1 MMEAQAAT
9 MSRMSV
15 AQHSFPMQAS
25 ALPRVTPMIALKNV
39 LTMIFASVF
48 AKPNNV
54 IALSYALANRIFF
67 AFRTNSAIRRRSKC
81 VCAPL
86 DPHTLRPV
94 VTSNC
99 APCCG
104 HVAMFTLRPLKSRA
118 FVWPHLS
125 SKRVHAPR
133 SEHDL
138 CVARYRSHRSETGP
152 ITRPQ

>member
-54 IALSYALANRIFF
+54 IALSYALVNRIFVT
-67 AFRTNSAIRRRSKC
+67 FRTNSANSSSGLVVR
-81 VCAPL
+81 A
-86 DPHTLRPV
+86 HTLLL
-94 VTSNC
+94 TTN
-99 APCCG
+99 
-104 HVAMFTLRPLKSRA
+104 
-118 FVWPHLS
+118 
-125 SKRVHAPR
+125 
-133 SEHDL
+133 DD
-138 CVARYRSHRSETGP
+138 
-152 ITRPQ
+152 